1 MSATEN
7 IKAAMASF
15 RRVRASYAAQEQH
28 LFEQLYP
35 LGALVEFLDG
45 ATWKGPA
52 TVVKNR
58 IGPITATHS
67 PSVVVNVI
75 GSGEEIVVRHPE
87 YVRLFAGLQ

>member
-1 MSATEN
+1 MNATAN
-7 IKAAMASF
+7 LKTAMDSF
-15 RRVRASYAAQEQH
+15 RRMRATYAAHEQC
-28 LFEQLYP
+28 LFEELYP
-35 LGALVEFLDG
+35 VGALVEFLDG

-52 TVVKNR
+52 VVVKNR

-67 PSVVVNVI
+67 PSVIVNVV